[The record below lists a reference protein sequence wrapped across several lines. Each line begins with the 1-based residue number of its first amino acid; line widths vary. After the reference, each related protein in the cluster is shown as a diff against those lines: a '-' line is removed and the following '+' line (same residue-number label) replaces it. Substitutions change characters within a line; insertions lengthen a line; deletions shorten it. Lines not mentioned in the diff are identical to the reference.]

1 MMNEE
6 IKNIIAPAA
15 LEIKQNYLKLGDKL
29 VKTLF
34 IFTYPRYLAT
44 GWLSPIVNLPQLLD
58 VSIVVNPMD
67 TALALKN
74 LTKKAGQVQAQA
86 NEEEEKG
93 KVRNPLLE
101 TAIHD
106 IETLRDSLQQ
116 ARENLFSIGAYIALY
131 ADDEKALNK
140 LEGEVMN
147 LLESRLIYV
156 KPAIFQQLEGFTS
169 VLPILNDKLG
179 ITTPLNSGPASSF
192 FPFVSM
198 NLTSDQGILYGMSR
212 HNNTL
217 VIFDRFSLENA
228 NMVIF
233 AKSGAGKSYTTKLEA
248 LRLLMMGVDII
259 IIDPEN
265 EYEKL
270 AEAVGGS
277 FFRIS
282 LTSDYHVNPFD
293 VPVVPEGED
302 AGDVLRSHIVVLT
315 GLLRIMLGK
324 LSVEEEAILDRA
336 LTETYASREIVPG
349 RDFTKVQPPLLQDL
363 ASVLK
368 NMEGGKSVAERLYRF
383 TEGSFSGF
391 MNKPTNLDIKNRFIV
406 FSIRDLEDELRPAA
420 MYTILNFIWNLI
432 RASLKKRVLI
442 VDEAWWMMKYEDGAS
457 FLFGLVKRA
466 RKYFLGVST
475 VTQDV
480 EDFIRSPYGRP
491 IITNSSLQF
500 LLKQA
505 PSTMEL
511 LGKTFNLTEG
521 ERNFLLEAEVGNG
534 LFFAGLNRVAL
545 QIIAS
550 YLENKIITT
559 NPEELLKERKGFAAS

>member
-1 MMNEE
+1 MNED

-34 IFTYPRYLAT
+34 LFTYPRYLAT

-58 VSIVVNPMD
+58 ISIVVNPMD

-116 ARENLFSIGAYIALY
+116 ARENLFSVGAYIALY

-140 LEGEVMN
+140 LEGEVTN
-147 LLESRLIYV
+147 LLESRLVYA

-169 VLPILNDKLG
+169 VLPILNDKIN

-270 AEAVGGS
+270 AEAIGGS
-277 FFRIS
+277 FFRLS

-302 AGDVLRSHIVVLT
+302 AGDILRSHIVVLT

-349 RDFTKVQPPLLQDL
+349 KDFTKIQPPLLQDL

-368 NMEGGKSVAERLYRF
+368 NMEGGKAVAERLYRF

-420 MYTILNFIWNLI
+420 MYVILNFIWNLI

-480 EDFIRSPYGRP
+480 EDFLRSPYGRP
-491 IITNSSLQF
+491 IITNSSLQL

-511 LGKTFNLTEG
+511 LGKTFNLTDG

-559 NPEELLKERKGFAAS
+559 NPEELLKERRGFAAS